1 MLCVSPALVLGAL
14 LVSPA
19 NGLIV
24 QPARPIHRGNIG
36 IYRRAAVPTQQVA
49 PSPSLRAVRC
59 ARPASLRSVS
69 SKCSIASL
77 DGPLG
82 FASWGLIFAYQAYA
96 KRFTAAWSS
105 QNAEARAVWARYI
118 LEKGDYIRC
127 PDAAQCTHG
136 EYYAIASSALAPS
149 FTHNGAAPLPWP
161 SGACRFG
168 TYHAGRPLQ
177 EGKTNSLFATHSL
190 CAGAHL
196 ARAETREATDCDT
209 PRHRPCDGPSSA
221 IRPWPFCT
229 LPPPPSRLTRALAYP
244 VYLCS
249 SAAVVSRPLSLL
261 PRVLQHSRWWSVLH
275 PRQRRR
281 SRGSH

>member
-1 MLCVSPALVLGAL
+1 MFCVSPALVLGAL

-24 QPARPIHRGNIG
+24 QPARPIHRENIG
-36 IYRRAAVPTQQVA
+36 THRRTAVPTQQVA
-49 PSPSLRAVRC
+49 PSPGLRAVRC

-118 LEKGDYIRC
+118 LEKGDYILGVQTLRN
-127 PDAAQCTHG
+127 
-136 EYYAIASSALAPS
+136 ALTVSTMQSRLLPLPRLLHTMALR
-149 FTHNGAAPLPWP
+149 PLPWP

-177 EGKTNSLFATHSL
+177 EGKTNSLLATHSL
-190 CAGAHL
+190 CAGSSPCPCRDKRGNRLRH
-196 ARAETREATDCDT
+196 ATSSALRWSQLCDT
-209 PRHRPCDGPSSA
+209 ALCLSA
-221 IRPWPFCT
+221 PFR
-229 LPPPPSRLTRALAYP
+229 PPPSL
-244 VYLCS
+244 V
-249 SAAVVSRPLSLL
+249 
-261 PRVLQHSRWWSVLH
+261 
-275 PRQRRR
+275 
-281 SRGSH
+281 